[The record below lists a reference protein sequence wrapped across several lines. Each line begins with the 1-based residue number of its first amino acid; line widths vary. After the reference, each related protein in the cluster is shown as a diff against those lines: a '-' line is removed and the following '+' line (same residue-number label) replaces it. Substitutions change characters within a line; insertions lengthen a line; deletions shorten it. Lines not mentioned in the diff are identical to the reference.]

1 MNVTSFH
8 TGGVCS
14 YAITKSH
21 NATSCTIF
29 GAEVKKL
36 LSNTECEL
44 KKDFYL

>member
-29 GAEVKKL
+29 GAEVKEL
-36 LSNTECEL
+36 LSNTKCEL
-44 KKDFYL
+44 KLDICL